1 MINCTFENGNI
12 AKPGLRHITVPVI
25 VYRQNEI
32 LLGLRGTKNGTPI
45 LESGKWG
52 LLGGF
57 FDRDETLV
65 EAASREVMEESGWEI
80 KTPQLFIINDSPNR
94 PMEDRQNVDM
104 IYIAEAI
111 LQTGTHDE
119 EVKELRWFDID
130 NLPSD
135 DQIAFDHAL
144 AIKLY
149 KKHKSNPLEL
159 PIFGY
164 SALE

>member
-12 AKPGLRHITVPVI
+12 ANPGLRHITVPVI

-32 LLGLRGTKNGTPI
+32 LLGLRGTKNGKPI

-65 EAASREVMEESGWEI
+65 EAAHREVMEESGWEI

-94 PMEDRQNVDM
+94 PMEDRQNVDL
-104 IYIAEAI
+104 IYIAEAT
-111 LQTGTHDE
+111 LQSGTHDE
-119 EVKELRWFDID
+119 EVKELRWFDLE
-130 NLPSD
+130 NLPPED
-135 DQIAFDHAL
+135 RIAFDHAL

-149 KKHKSNPLEL
+149 RKYKINPFML
-159 PIFGY
+159 PAY
-164 SALE
+164 SYKNV